1 MQRGERTILFNF
13 IFNLSFCVFLFLS
26 LIKAQ
31 STIDINQNCI
41 DLYHENINNDWTC
54 NYGEFDNITSSKMI
68 HTDDGGY
75 IFSSS
80 YDLGNGDTDVAIIKF
95 NSDGHML
102 ELGN

>member
-1 MQRGERTILFNF
+1 MFNF

-75 IFSSS
+75 ILTGTEKPGDSSDI
-80 YDLGNGDTDVAIIKF
+80 YLLKLDADGDVEWYKVY
-95 NSDGHML
+95 G
-102 ELGN
+102 